1 MSLLE
6 EESLKSTVR
15 CFQFGEHNDANYNAV
30 VAILGHDNGTTSTAL
45 NADDEPGIRT
55 LSPHLKFVW
64 LLITTFIILKP
75 PPCRLKA
82 DQSWKATK

>member
-1 MSLLE
+1 MSVSKE
-6 EESLKSTVR
+6 EFLKSAVR
-15 CFQFGEHNDANYNAV
+15 CFEFGEHNDANHNAV

-45 NADDEPGIRT
+45 NANDEPGIRT
-55 LSPHLKFVW
+55 LSPHLKLVW
-64 LLITTFIILKP
+64 LITTFIILKP